1 MGKMTKHEMAEFFGV
16 SYNTVVE
23 AVLKLNNGRSTRK
36 KDMTFDVEAVR
47 AVLLKKYDAAL
58 DRVNEDMA
66 AYSAMRRRVE
76 LAGKR

>member
-1 MGKMTKHEMAEFFGV
+1 MVRMTKHEMAEFFGV

-23 AVLKLNNGRSTRK
+23 AVLKLNHGRSTRK

-47 AVLLKKYDAAL
+47 AILLEKYDAAL

-66 AYSAMRRRVE
+66 SYSAMRRKVE
-76 LAGKR
+76 LAGKG

>member
-16 SYNTVVE
+16 PYNTVIE
-23 AVLKLNNGRSTRK
+23 AVLELNNGRSTRK

-47 AVLLKKYDAAL
+47 VVLLKKYDAAL
-58 DRVNEDMA
+58 DRVNDDMA

-76 LAGKR
+76 LAGKG